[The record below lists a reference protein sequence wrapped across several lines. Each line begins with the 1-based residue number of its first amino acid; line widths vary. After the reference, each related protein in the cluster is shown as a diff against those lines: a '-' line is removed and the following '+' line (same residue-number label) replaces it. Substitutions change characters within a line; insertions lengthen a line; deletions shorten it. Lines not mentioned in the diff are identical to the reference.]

1 MCTGVL
7 IAPDRV
13 LTAGHCLASP
23 PTRVVL
29 DRSRLG
35 AKGGA
40 QFRVRS
46 TERIEGMDL
55 GWIHLDSP
63 ALLPPARLLPSCAS
77 ARKARLVGWGTTD
90 ASGTQRSDRLM
101 EALLQCEGAQCGAP
115 GVDSCDGDSGAPVL
129 TDTPFG
135 EDFIVALALASADG
149 QSGCG
154 QGGVYLGAA
163 EIRAALDLPE
173 EDCQERQ
180 APVVASF
187 EEQSPPSRL
196 DLDPRLSWRI
206 AVPPETIPAHI
217 DGHTL
222 VLEEH
227 PELRKD
233 RLVLEAWDG
242 HFRVQREVAIRRRLS
257 PDGCQVSQNSAPST
271 ILVLGLF
278 LLLGRRGQRTPDALA
293 VDGMR

>member
-1 MCTGVL
+1 ML

-46 TERIEGMDL
+46 TERIEGLDL

-63 ALLPPARLLPSCAS
+63 AQLPSARLLPSCAS
-77 ARKARLVGWGTTD
+77 AREARLVGWGTTD
-90 ASGTQRSDRLM
+90 ASGTRRTDRLM
-101 EALLQCEGAQCGAP
+101 QATLQCTGGQCSAP
-115 GVDSCDGDSGAPVL
+115 GVDSCDGDSGAPLL
-129 TDTPFG
+129 TDTPYG
-135 EDFIVALALASADG
+135 DDFIVALALRSADG
-149 QSGCG
+149 KSGCG

-163 EIRAALDLPE
+163 EIQAALDLPE
-173 EDCQERQ
+173 GDCQVRQ

-187 EEQSPPSRL
+187 GEQSPPSRL

-217 DGHTL
+217 DGHAL
-222 VLEEH
+222 VLDAD
-227 PELRKD
+227 PALRKD

-242 HFRVQREVAIRRRLS
+242 HFRVQREVAIRRKLS
-257 PDGCQVSQNSAPST
+257 PGGCRSSQNPAPSA
-271 ILVLGLF
+271 ILALGLI
-278 LLLGRRGQRTPDALA
+278 LLLGRRRGPRALPI
-293 VDGMR
+293 